1 MRGLRW
7 IAGSVVVMAVAAGAG
22 FQRAKKDKAADE
34 PVTVYAED
42 LDGKVLVLSSLDE
55 ELGTLLTVRGEM
67 VEADYLSRNKVPPK
81 PEERIRVFEVGDR
94 KLAQPTVIALTP
106 KWFGRGNPPAPGS
119 RFELIGY
126 QTGKFAGLS
135 RGKSD
140 WLESTH
146 RGIPASFGWHFAV
159 EFVVLEFHELPA
171 AP

>member
-1 MRGLRW
+1 MRGLQW
-7 IAGSVVVMAVAAGAG
+7 IAASAVVMAVAAGAG
-22 FQRAKKDKAADE
+22 FQRAKNEKGDE
-34 PVTVYAED
+34 QPITVYAHD
-42 LDGKVLVLSSLDE
+42 LGKQVRVVSSLDE

-67 VEADYLSRNKVPPK
+67 VEADYLSRNKAPPK
-81 PEERIRVFEVGDR
+81 PEERIRVVEVSDR

-106 KWFGRGNPPAPGS
+106 KWFGRGNPPAPGT

-146 RGIPASFGWHFAV
+146 RPIPASFGWHFAV